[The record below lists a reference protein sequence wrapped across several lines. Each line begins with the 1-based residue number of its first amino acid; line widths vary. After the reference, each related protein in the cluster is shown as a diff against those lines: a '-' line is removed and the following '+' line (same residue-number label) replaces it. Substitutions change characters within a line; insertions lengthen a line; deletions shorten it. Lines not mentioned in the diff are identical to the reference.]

1 MEDYSN
7 LKGSGAVTPLSER
20 IWGVQKKRKTG
31 DRNPQ
36 NGRRPRKEVGDPEAP
51 GTDLLRTAAPGEEPL
66 PAEAAEEMGYGTRK
80 GLKKVS
86 RQVDLVI

>member
-7 LKGSGAVTPLSER
+7 LKGSGAVIPLSER

-36 NGRRPRKEVGDPEAP
+36 NGRRPRKEVADEEGPE
-51 GTDLLRTAAPGEEPL
+51 TDLGRPAAPGEERWGAVRHPTERRR
-66 PAEAAEEMGYGTRK
+66 AWR
-80 GLKKVS
+80 
-86 RQVDLVI
+86 

>member
-7 LKGSGAVTPLSER
+7 LKGSGAVIPLSER
-20 IWGVQKKRKTG
+20 IWGLQKKRKTG

-36 NGRRPRKEVGDPEAP
+36 NGGRPRRGGADAEGPETDPERP
-51 GTDLLRTAAPGEEPL
+51 AAPGEEPL
-66 PAEAAEEMGYGTRK
+66 PAEGEEGIGYGTRK

>member
-7 LKGSGAVTPLSER
+7 LKGSGAVIPTSER
-20 IWGVQKKRKTG
+20 IWGVQKKRKAG

-36 NGRRPRKEVGDPEAP
+36 NGKRPWREAGDGDVP
-51 GTDLLRTAAPGEEPL
+51 GTDLERAVAAGEESL
-66 PAEAAEEMGYGTRK
+66 CAEGEEVMGYGARK
-80 GLKKVS
+80 GLKKIS